1 MAIANAFNR
10 IIRRELRQHAAWLPI
25 TNTFALGDFGVVS
38 NGLFTRI
45 GNVADLG
52 ISWKER
58 SGPPSKLDYSSQ
70 SVTTTRIEG
79 GAKVPAFSSSTA
91 VDAKLVFAFE
101 RESTFVLKASQIV
114 SQEIE
119 DIFAVATALHQHKG
133 WRKRY
138 RFVTRLYT
146 ARNPLF
152 LASRD
157 SATEV
162 TIAGKAAALGQA
174 ELGRL
179 AADLDVAASRELALE
194 ITGQTG
200 VIGLGL
206 GRVSLSGAVGA
217 SSLDPQPVEVGVEED
232 TNWDDDPKDDV

>member
-1 MAIANAFNR
+1 MGIANAFNR

-79 GAKVPAFSSSTA
+79 GANVPAFSSSTT
-91 VDAKLVFAFE
+91 VDAKLVFNFQ
-101 RESTFVLKASQIV
+101 RESTFVLKAAQIV

-119 DIFAVATALHQHKG
+119 DIFAVATALHRHRD

-146 ARNPLF
+146 AQSPLF
-152 LASRD
+152 LAGRD

-162 TIAGKAAALGQA
+162 TLAGKAAALGQA
-174 ELGRL
+174 ELGQL
-179 AADLDVAASRELALE
+179 SAGVSVTASRELSLE

-206 GRVSLSGAVGA
+206 GRVALGGAIKPLSQDGQSA
-217 SSLDPQPVEVGVEED
+217 EVGVEED
-232 TNWDDDPKDDV
+232 TDWDDDPKDDV

>member
-79 GAKVPAFSSSTA
+79 TA